1 MYMFQ
6 LNPIGNRVG
15 IDFPKIF
22 HAEWSLPFQIGMF
35 GRKYTGESLDSREK
49 QRPFYSLLFSSTGG
63 ANLYKL
69 VYIYI
74 YWYIHIF
81 CSVFS
86 ISFDFDIRFDILEEK
101 MIPSNLAVISCSI
114 GLKTANYLKSHFWW
128 SLNLFNFH
136 VGIPN
141 LLQGMAWT
149 ELKLPREEDEMGWSK
164 CMGGSGLV
172 WSLSICHQPKIS
184 IPWGHLTF
192 HRVT

>member
-1 MYMFQ
+1 MFQ

-74 YWYIHIF
+74 LIYTHILF
-81 CSVFS
+81 GVFNQ
-86 ISFDFDIRFDILEEK
+86 L
-101 MIPSNLAVISCSI
+101 
-114 GLKTANYLKSHFWW
+114 
-128 SLNLFNFH
+128 
-136 VGIPN
+136 
-141 LLQGMAWT
+141 
-149 ELKLPREEDEMGWSK
+149 
-164 CMGGSGLV
+164 
-172 WSLSICHQPKIS
+172 
-184 IPWGHLTF
+184 
-192 HRVT
+192 

>member
-1 MYMFQ
+1 MFQ

-22 HAEWSLPFQIGMF
+22 HVEWSLPFQIGMF
-35 GRKYTGESLDSREK
+35 GRKYTGERKSSLDSREK

-128 SLNLFNFH
+128 IIYLIFMSASRIFCKEWLGQSSSCPERRMRWDG
-136 VGIPN
+136 V
-141 LLQGMAWT
+141 
-149 ELKLPREEDEMGWSK
+149 S
-164 CMGGSGLV
+164 V
-172 WSLSICHQPKIS
+172 WVVAASYDHCQY
-184 IPWGHLTF
+184 
-192 HRVT
+192 VTNQKFQSPEVT